1 MDEAEEFSVK
11 YICFG
16 L

>member
-1 MDEAEEFSVK
+1 VDEAEEFSVK
-11 YICFG
+11 YKCFG